1 MDLFEYEESKKGI
14 PAGFRL
20 HQLEIWNWGT
30 FHGAI
35 WQLCPNGQTSLLTGE
50 NGSGKSTLVDAL
62 ITLLVPN
69 RQRSYNQ
76 AAGAS
81 RKRER
86 SEKTY
91 IRGAYGARQQEGD
104 YRAATQYLR
113 DKNSYSVLLAHFRNE
128 GYDEDITLAQ
138 VLWEEDKVKK
148 FFVVAQRPLAITTH
162 FSQFDTIRALKKQL
176 RSLDGVF
183 LTDQFKQYS
192 AKFRKLFGLRSDK
205 ALDLFNQTVTIKEIG
220 QLNDFVRKH
229 MLESTDAREKVAQLQ
244 SHYENLFVAY
254 QAIEKAE
261 KQLAILRPL
270 VAEARKYEK
279 AYAELQQLEG
289 CEQAIPVY
297 FAGRKLQLLQQAIA
311 ENKQQTQQLQ
321 NQTSAL
327 AQQIDALRQQEVALN
342 IAIENDEIGRQIND
356 LEQQRKFARHIQSD
370 KQVKARDY
378 DQLAQTFKLPA
389 YADEGAFYSALQ
401 EAQTFRQTID
411 KQKEKVAND
420 LAQLQIAEDKLA
432 VTAKELGEELQSLKG
447 RTSQIPHRILQTRS
461 RILDAL
467 NMAEWD
473 VPFVGELLQVKESEA
488 LWEGAIE
495 RLLHN
500 FGLRLLVPERHY
512 ERFVDYVNKT
522 NLRGRI
528 VFHRVPEEVER
539 VRTRPGRSHTLINK
553 LQVKP
558 QPNPYQDWI
567 EKELSTH
574 YDYACCEDM
583 GDFRRAKRAITP
595 AGLIKSAGQ
604 RHEKDDRHSLRDR
617 RRYVLG
623 WHNQAKIEALESDL
637 AHVRRDLKQKRT
649 TIEQTQRQQR
659 RAFEQAKRLEDFLKY
674 TDFQQIN
681 WRQEA
686 QEVTDLSNQIK
697 RLEQSSDQ
705 LNQLQAELKDTR
717 QRMRTLSLEKQEKKT
732 RIDQFKLKQK
742 EHKQALS
749 ECHKEL
755 AEVSNDKMQIYA
767 PLIQAQVQD
776 KIDLTNVDRLWR
788 QVTQHFRGA
797 IGSKERGLS
806 QHRGTLTRWMQ
817 DYQRQFPAETT
828 EFDISVKAIPEYE
841 SEHERIAQDDLPQYR
856 QRFKTL
862 LNEKVTENIVILNA
876 DLNSYQDNIKEKISD
891 LNRSLR
897 KIDYTE
903 DTYIELKTERNPD
916 PAIRDFQRMLHN
928 CMPDVGRAPDD
939 NTYEESFQQV
949 RELVTRLKEEPYWTN
964 KVTDVRHWL
973 NFAAVERYRADD
985 SEYHYYSDSSGKSG
999 GQKAK
1004 LAYTILASAIA
1015 YQFGL
1020 EIGETRSKSFR
1031 FVVVDE
1037 AFSRSDERNSHYAM
1051 ELFEKLNLQLLVVTP
1066 KTGIHIVEPFIK
1078 VCHIVWNNPD
1088 GDSSQVRNLSI
1099 QAFRAEREQVNK
1111 QRRA

>member
-1 MDLFEYEESKKGI
+1 MNLFDYVESKGSA

-20 HQLEIWNWGT
+20 HHLELWNWGT
-30 FHGAI
+30 FHQAI
-35 WQLCPNGQTSLLTGE
+35 WQLCPNGQTALLTGE

-81 RKRER
+81 KKKER

-113 DKNSYSVLLAHFRNE
+113 DKNSYSVLLARFRNE

-138 VLWEEDKVKK
+138 VLWEEDTVKK
-148 FFVVAQRPLAITTH
+148 FFVVAQHPLAIASH
-162 FSQFDTIRALKKQL
+162 FSQFDTIRALKRRL
-176 RSLDGVF
+176 RSEGVF
-183 LTDQFKQYS
+183 VTDQFKQYS

-220 QLNDFVRKH
+220 QLNDFVRNH

-244 SHYENLFVAY
+244 SHYENLFIAY

-279 AYAELQQLEG
+279 AEQELRQLQG
-289 CEQAIPVY
+289 CEEAIPVY

-311 ENKQQTQQLQ
+311 ENEQQRQQLQ
-321 NQTSAL
+321 NQVSAL
-327 AQQIDALRQQEVALN
+327 AQKIDVLREKEIALN
-342 IAIENDEIGRQIND
+342 VAIKNDQIGQQIGD
-356 LEQQRKFARHIQSD
+356 LDQRRKLADLIQRE
-370 KQVKARDY
+370 KQGKARTY
-378 DQLAQTFKLPA
+378 DQLAKKFQLPL
-389 YADEGAFYSALQ
+389 YADETTFYGALQ
-401 EAQTFRQTID
+401 SAQTFRQTIE
-411 KQKEKVAND
+411 KQKEKVASD
-420 LAQLQIAEDKLA
+420 LAQLQIDEDKL
-432 VTAKELGEELQSLKG
+432 VTTEKELAEELKSLQG

-467 NMAEWD
+467 GIAEWD
-473 VPFVGELLQVKESEA
+473 VPFVGELLRVKESEA

-512 ERFVDYVNKT
+512 KRFADYVNGT

-528 VFHRVPEEVER
+528 VFHRVLEEVEG
-539 VRTRPGRSHTLINK
+539 VRSRPDHPLALIHK
-553 LQVKP
+553 LQIKLKD
-558 QPNPYQDWI
+558 NPYYDWL
-567 EKELSTH
+567 EKELIHH
-574 YDYACCEDM
+574 YDYRCCEDM
-583 GDFRRAKRAITP
+583 AEFRRIQRAITP

-604 RHEKDDRHSLRDR
+604 RHEKDDRHDLHNR

-623 WHNQAKIEALESDL
+623 WHNQAKIEAIENDL
-637 AHVRRDLKQKRT
+637 ASLRRDIKHKQT
-649 TIEQTQRQQR
+649 AIEKTKRQQR
-659 RAFEQAKRLEDFLKY
+659 RTLERDKDLQAFLDF

-686 QEVTDLSNQIK
+686 QEINELNAQIERLKRSSN
-697 RLEQSSDQ
+697 Q
-705 LNQLQAELKDTR
+705 LNQLQTELKDTKR
-717 QRMRTLSLEKQEKKT
+717 RISTISAEKQEKDGT
-732 RIDQFKLKQK
+732 IAQLELKRKEHQRALKASQK
-742 EHKQALS
+742 ELYEIS
-749 ECHKEL
+749 D
-755 AEVSNDKMQIYA
+755 DKMKVYA

-776 KIDLTNVDRLWR
+776 KIQLSNVDHLWR
-788 QVTQHFRGA
+788 QVGRHFRDE
-797 IGSKERGLS
+797 IVSKERGLS
-806 QHRGTLTRWMQ
+806 QFRGAVRRWMQ
-817 DYQRQFPAETT
+817 EYHREFPAETT
-828 EFDISVKAIPEYE
+828 EFDMAVEAIPEYDRE
-841 SEHERIAQDDLPQYR
+841 YERIAQDDLPQYR

-862 LNEKVTENIVILNA
+862 LNEKVTENIVILKA
-876 DLNSYQDNIKEKISD
+876 DLDDYQDNIKEKISD

-897 KIDYTE
+897 KIDYTP

-916 PAIRDFQRMLHN
+916 PAIRDFQRMLRN
-928 CMPDVGRAPDD
+928 CMPNVGQTPDD
-939 NTYEESFQQV
+939 NTYEETFQRV
-949 RELVTRLKEEPYWTN
+949 RELVTRLKEEPYWAN
-964 KVTDVRHWL
+964 KVTDVRQWL

-985 SEYHYYSDSSGKSG
+985 TEYHYYSDSSGKSG

-1066 KTGIHIVEPFIK
+1066 VTGIHIVEPFIK
-1078 VCHIVWNNPD
+1078 VCHFVSNNPE
-1088 GDSSQVRNLSI
+1088 SNVSQIRNLSI
-1099 QAFRAEREQVNK
+1099 EEVQTKRKQAQPR
-1111 QRRA
+1111 